1 MSRDRRRGH
10 RPASPDRAVDCTSR
24 NRGGRLRGRGR
35 VRDLVAP
42 SGVSWGSCSGGGRRR
57 PGTAR
62 LCSFARRGRHP
73 AGVLSGSRWQP
84 PAHRRQARRRAVL
97 RKFRRPAGLAAQAAS
112 PRRDP
117 RDAARD
123 SEPDPHRHGGGE
135 CCRQRCACHR
145 SVRQLC
151 RPVFRSHCIR
161 RRPSHLRAIRMGAL
175 GGQRDR
181 RRSGHTQSAH
191 RLRHACNPELRRRQ
205 RSRVHSLH
213 NAPPHTVAAAPPWA
227 TAIGGARPRRGDRRR
242 RRAHPFARC
251 RRWAGLRSSLGSGHA
266 PQPAP
271 RAHSTLYDCRGLHR
285 RGRLEGIVAVSNVDH
300 RFDAWRSALLLIE
313 SHPLI
318 GVGPGNFQLYT
329 AIVDNRPPTPDDP
342 TVVHNAYLEVGAEIG
357 LPAFALLVAYVVT
370 SWKRL
375 RSVMQQRVGPPSFA
389 IAVTASMIV
398 AVMAALTL
406 SEQYSAPLWV
416 MGAIATC
423 LWQEAKTRLGGAPV
437 DAAP

>member
-1 MSRDRRRGH
+1 M
-10 RPASPDRAVDCTSR
+10 
-24 NRGGRLRGRGR
+24 
-35 VRDLVAP
+35 VAL
-42 SGVSWGSCSGGGRRR
+42 
-57 PGTAR
+57 T
-62 LCSFARRGRHP
+62 
-73 AGVLSGSRWQP
+73 Q
-84 PAHRRQARRRAVL
+84 QARITIAL
-97 RKFRRPAGLAAQAAS
+97 RDK
-112 PRRDP
+112 
-117 RDAARD
+117 
-123 SEPDPHRHGGGE
+123 
-135 CCRQRCACHR
+135 
-145 SVRQLC
+145 
-151 RPVFRSHCIR
+151 
-161 RRPSHLRAIRMGAL
+161 
-175 GGQRDR
+175 
-181 RRSGHTQSAH
+181 
-191 RLRHACNPELRRRQ
+191 
-205 RSRVHSLH
+205 
-213 NAPPHTVAAAPPWA
+213 
-227 TAIGGARPRRGDRRR
+227 
-242 RRAHPFARC
+242 
-251 RRWAGLRSSLGSGHA
+251 
-266 PQPAP
+266 
-271 RAHSTLYDCRGLHR
+271 
-285 RGRLEGIVAVSNVDH
+285 GIVAVSNVDH